1 MGETLVKLLIIGES
15 AVGKSC
21 ILLRFAENTFS
32 ETFLST
38 IGIDFKVRPVEINGE
53 KVKLQIWD
61 TAGQEQFRTI
71 TKAYYRGA
79 HGIMLVFDV
88 TKRETFDQT
97 RQWIQSL
104 RDNVSGNVATIL
116 IGNKMDMPD
125 RVISVEEGREM
136 AKEFGVEYFE
146 TSAKSGECV
155 ESTFMHLAQVIM
167 DDKEK
172 IIGQKASSTVQ
183 VAKKGGQSK
192 GCC

>member
-21 ILLRFAENTFS
+21 LLLRFAEDSFS

-38 IGIDFKVRPVEINGE
+38 IGIDFKVRPVEIDGQ

-88 TKRETFDQT
+88 TKRETFEQT
-97 RQWIQSL
+97 RQWMASI
-104 RDNVSGNVATIL
+104 RENVTDEVATIL
-116 IGNKMDMPD
+116 IGNKSDMPD
-125 RVISVEEGREM
+125 RIISREEGEGM

-146 TSAKSGECV
+146 TSAKSGEGV
-155 ESTFMHLAQVIM
+155 ESTFIHLATGIM
-167 DDKEK
+167 KNKDRIMAKK
-172 IIGQKASSTVQ
+172 GAAVP
-183 VAKKGGQSK
+183 VAKKKEDGK